1 MLYRVILSN
10 YKSFADEVQFDMFPN
25 PKRENFKEHVYQGN
39 VLPVLKQCAI
49 YGANGAGKSNFV
61 SALKFLREWVTKT
74 NLYYDIHSM
83 KNWYLKNRF
92 RLPVQDQTK
101 PIAICVEF
109 SVGQQVYIYNVE
121 IDAEG
126 IKTETL
132 MKSGIGRGDNQLV
145 MERSRKHFSF
155 KLSQLN
161 EQVRE
166 IVSRQIEI
174 YPTASLLG
182 LNGITQYTDDAA
194 MQAAYKWFKD
204 GLSIITTNHQIPWLI
219 SVLKQQSSK
228 MDFVNKIFKEIG
240 LGIKNLSIHDES
252 FEDWVEHADA
262 NDKEVVN
269 AILGNVPRS
278 DGEYRQGMS
287 KMGTEVP
294 ELDIYEENGKRMV
307 RELIFSQ
314 LGQGGYVGDMDVA
327 SQSSGTLRLLTL
339 TPAIYEAMFRN
350 CTVVFDEI
358 DNGVHPMLIKNLIR
372 YFGESQTQGQL
383 IYTTHETAL
392 LNQQELL
399 RTDEVWLT
407 EKVGGVTKMYSL
419 NDFKIHKTLSIENGY
434 LDGRFGAIPFI
445 GTL

>member
-39 VLPVLKQCAI
+39 VVPVLKQCAI

-61 SALKFLREWVTKT
+61 SALNFLREWVT
-74 NLYYDIHSM
+74 NPNFYYDLPWI
-83 KNWYLKNRF
+83 KNWYFKNRF
-92 RLPVQDQTK
+92 RLPVKGQTK
-101 PIAICVEF
+101 PIAICIEF
-109 SVGQQVYIYNVE
+109 SASQQVYIYNVE

-126 IKTETL
+126 VKVETL
-132 MKSGIGRGDNQLV
+132 MKSGIGRGDNQLI
-145 MERSRKHFSF
+145 MERSRERFNF
-155 KLSQLN
+155 KLTQLN
-161 EQVRE
+161 EQVRG
-166 IVSRQIEI
+166 IISRQIEA
-174 YPTASLLG
+174 YPAASLLG

-204 GLSIITTNHQIPWLI
+204 GLSIITSNHQIPWLI
-219 SVLKQQSSK
+219 SVLKHQPS
-228 MDFVNKIFKEIG
+228 MMNFVKKVFTEID
-240 LGIKNLSIHDES
+240 LGIKDLSIHDES
-252 FEDWVEHADA
+252 FEEWVEHADT

-269 AILGNVPRS
+269 AILGKTPRS
-278 DGEYRQGMS
+278 DGEYRQTMS

-314 LGQGGYVGDMDVA
+314 LGQNGYVGDMDVA

-339 TPAIYEAMFRN
+339 TPAIYEAMFSN

-358 DNGVHPMLIKNLIR
+358 DNGVHPMLIKNIIR
-372 YFGESQTQGQL
+372 YFGKSQTQGQL

-407 EKVGGVTKMYSL
+407 EKVDGVTKMYSL

-445 GTL
+445 GKL